1 MTIVYSLT
9 PSLRKKLKHPLGTL
23 IRGSF
28 AETMDRLKEMVEKE
42 KPSCIISVGDTVSKN
57 MVRKGFTSKLVI
69 VDNITMR
76 KATQPVAFTAEKT
89 VYVQN
94 PAATI
99 TDAAI
104 NAIQEAF
111 RHNGTTKIIVDGEED
126 LLTLAVVLY
135 APNDSVV
142 IYGQPYEGIVVVRA
156 SASKKEEIA
165 TILKTMENP
174 RKAK

>member
-1 MTIVYSLT
+1 MAVVYSLT
-9 PSLRKKLKHPLGTL
+9 PSLRKKLGQPLGTL

-28 AETMDRLKEMVEKE
+28 AETMNRLKEMVEKE

-57 MVRKGFTSKLVI
+57 MTKKGFIPKLAI

-76 KATQPVAFTAEKT
+76 KVTRPTTFTADKT

-99 TDAAI
+99 TDEAI
-104 NAIQEAF
+104 NAIQETF
-111 RHNGTTKIIVDGEED
+111 RQNGTTKIIVVGEED
-126 LLTLAVVLY
+126 LLTLVAVLY
-135 APNDSVV
+135 APNDSFVV
-142 IYGQPYEGIVVVRA
+142 YGQPYEGVVVVRA

-165 TILKTMENP
+165 AILKAMESP

>member
-1 MTIVYSLT
+1 MTVVYSLT

-28 AETMDRLKEMVEKE
+28 AETMNRLKEMVEEE

-57 MVRKGFTSKLVI
+57 MIKKEFISKLAI

-76 KATQPVAFTAEKT
+76 KVTRPVAFTADKT
-89 VYVQN
+89 VHVQN
-94 PAATI
+94 PATTI
-99 TDAAI
+99 TDEAMS
-104 NAIQEAF
+104 AIQEAF
-111 RHNGTTKIIVDGEED
+111 RHDGTTKIIVDGEED
-126 LLTLAVVLY
+126 LLTLVAVLY
-135 APNDSVV
+135 APNDSFV
-142 IYGQPYEGIVVVRA
+142 IYGQPYEGIVVVKT

>member
-1 MTIVYSLT
+1 MAVVYSLT

-28 AETMDRLKEMVEKE
+28 AETMNRLKEMVEEE

-57 MVRKGFTSKLVI
+57 MIKKEFISKLAI

-76 KATQPVAFTAEKT
+76 KVTRPVAFTADKT

-94 PAATI
+94 PATTI
-99 TDAAI
+99 TDEAM

-111 RHNGTTKIIVDGEED
+111 RHDGTTKIIVDGEED
-126 LLTLAVVLY
+126 LLTLVAVLY
-135 APNDSVV
+135 APNDSFV
-142 IYGQPYEGIVVVRA
+142 IYGQPYEGIVVVKT
-156 SASKKEEIA
+156 SAPKKEEIA